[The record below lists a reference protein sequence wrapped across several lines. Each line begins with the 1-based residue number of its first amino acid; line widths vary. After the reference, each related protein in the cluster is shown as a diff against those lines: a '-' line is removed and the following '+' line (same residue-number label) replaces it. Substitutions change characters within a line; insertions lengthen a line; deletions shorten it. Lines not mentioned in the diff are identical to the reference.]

1 MDPEESFTSQNLDGF
16 FFCVFPFD
24 QKRTGRGKNVA
35 METSFLEKIGPK
47 IPCLSP
53 RNIGPN
59 SGGAWEVALK
69 LLAKVEKGGN

>member
-1 MDPEESFTSQNLDGF
+1 MDRKNRISSQNLDGKKMF
-16 FFCVFPFD
+16 FVFFP
-24 QKRTGRGKNVA
+24 QPKRTGEGNVA